1 MHTPTPFIPLIIKK
15 QHANAPEA
23 FCKHRHFCLSSAHIS
38 NHLSGGTRAK
48 SHLTKRNLQKIVVSK
63 TNTIFAHGSLLIYY
77 LQQTKLDPNY
87 LLGLASH
94 E

>member
-15 QHANAPEA
+15 QHANTPEA

-48 SHLTKRNLQKIVVSK
+48 SHLTKRRLQKLLYQK
-63 TNTIFAHGSLLIYY
+63 QTLSLRMN
-77 LQQTKLDPNY
+77 P
-87 LLGLASH
+87 S
-94 E
+94 